1 MFKTIGLFAH
11 VDSGKTSLA
20 EQILYETN
28 AIRTKGRVD
37 HQNTFLDHHS
47 IEKQRGI
54 TVFTEQAS
62 FKYNGSIYYL
72 LDTPG
77 HIDFSSEMERAI
89 KVLDYAIVIINGF
102 EGVQSH
108 TETIVDCL
116 KQYHIPM
123 VFFINKVDREGVDI
137 ERVLTQLRLN
147 LGVNPIYL
155 PNELDLSELPIEI
168 IEQLAELNEDLLDYF
183 LENKRDSQFWLTTF
197 KQQIRMQN
205 ICPVFSGSALKNIG
219 ITSFL
224 KQFDELTETTYDRT
238 APFKGSVYKIRYDEK
253 GDRITYLKVLSGNLA
268 VKDSI
273 KTSATE
279 EGEKVNQIRYYQG
292 KKFETTPIA
301 QAGELIGVTGLTHTM
316 AGQIIGH
323 EIKREEGL
331 LQPVMRVSVLYPQ
344 SLNAKDVL
352 AIFKK
357 LEDEDP
363 MLLVLWNEVTQSIDV
378 SVMGSIQLEVLKE
391 IIQERFDLSIE
402 FSPRKVIY
410 QETITNQVIGSGHY
424 EPLKHYAE
432 VHLQLEPGQRGS
444 GVTFESVCST
454 EELELSHQ
462 KLIETHIFEKT
473 HLGILTG
480 SSLTDVH
487 IKLITGRAHQKH
499 TSGGD
504 FREATYRAIRQG
516 LEQAKNLLLEPYYT
530 VKFEVEMDLM
540 GRILTDLKKMSGKF
554 DNPIVQENKCLIT
567 GTVPVATFMDYPSE
581 FLSYTKGAGRISL
594 NVAGYDICHNPEE
607 VISEIAYDKAAD
619 RLNPSGSV
627 FCAKGSGFIVPW
639 DEVDE
644 YMHCKVKKIATPY
657 KK

>member
-1 MFKTIGLFAH
+1 M
-11 VDSGKTSLA
+11 
-20 EQILYETN
+20 
-28 AIRTKGRVD
+28 
-37 HQNTFLDHHS
+37 
-47 IEKQRGI
+47 
-54 TVFTEQAS
+54 
-62 FKYNGSIYYL
+62 
-72 LDTPG
+72 
-77 HIDFSSEMERAI
+77 
-89 KVLDYAIVIINGF
+89 
-102 EGVQSH
+102 
-108 TETIVDCL
+108 
-116 KQYHIPM
+116 
-123 VFFINKVDREGVDI
+123 
-137 ERVLTQLRLN
+137 N

-238 APFKGSVYKIRYDEK
+238 APFKGRVYKIRYDEK

-391 IIQERFDLSIE
+391 IVQERFDLSIE

-432 VHLQLEPGQRGS
+432 VHLQLEPGQGGS

-540 GRILTDLKKMSGKF
+540 GRILTDLK
-554 DNPIVQENKCLIT
+554 
-567 GTVPVATFMDYPSE
+567 
-581 FLSYTKGAGRISL
+581 
-594 NVAGYDICHNPEE
+594 NV
-607 VISEIAYDKAAD
+607 
-619 RLNPSGSV
+619 
-627 FCAKGSGFIVPW
+627 W
-639 DEVDE
+639 
-644 YMHCKVKKIATPY
+644 KI
-657 KK
+657 

>member
-1 MFKTIGLFAH
+1 
-11 VDSGKTSLA
+11 
-20 EQILYETN
+20 
-28 AIRTKGRVD
+28 
-37 HQNTFLDHHS
+37 
-47 IEKQRGI
+47 
-54 TVFTEQAS
+54 
-62 FKYNGSIYYL
+62 
-72 LDTPG
+72 
-77 HIDFSSEMERAI
+77 
-89 KVLDYAIVIINGF
+89 
-102 EGVQSH
+102 
-108 TETIVDCL
+108 
-116 KQYHIPM
+116 M

-168 IEQLAELNEDLLDYF
+168 IEPLAELNEDLLDYF

-197 KQQIRMQN
+197 KQQLRMQN
-205 ICPVFSGSALKNIG
+205 VCPVFSGSALKNIG

-323 EIKREEGL
+323 EVKREEGL
-331 LQPVMRVSVLYPQ
+331 LQPVMRVSVLYSQ

-391 IIQERFDLSIE
+391 IVQKRFDLSIE

-454 EELELSHQ
+454 EELELSYQ

-607 VISEIAYDKAAD
+607 VISEIAYDKVAD

-639 DEVDE
+639 DEVDD
-644 YMHCKVKKIATPY
+644 YMHCKIK
-657 KK
+657 